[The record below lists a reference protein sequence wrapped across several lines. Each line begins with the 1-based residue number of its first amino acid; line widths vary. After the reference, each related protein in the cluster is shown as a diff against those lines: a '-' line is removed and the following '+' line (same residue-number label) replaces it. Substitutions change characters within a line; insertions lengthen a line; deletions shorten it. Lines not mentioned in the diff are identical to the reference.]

1 MKNRYYQCSIISGS
15 RKQEPNGEV
24 KVASRLSTQFYP
36 NLDTDNDSI
45 IYSGIGDRLDLLAKQ
60 YYGDESF
67 WFVIA
72 RSNNLGQGTLHIPPG
87 MLIRIPR
94 YAEYDGIGA
103 LVQSYNSER

>member
-45 IYSGIGDRLDLLAKQ
+45 IDNPG
-60 YYGDESF
+60 YYKLYEQIFNDISK
-67 WFVIA
+67 I
-72 RSNNLGQGTLHIPPG
+72 L
-87 MLIRIPR
+87 
-94 YAEYDGIGA
+94 
-103 LVQSYNSER
+103 